1 MSEHGSRRYRRH
13 SSSSTRDRSSDSP
26 RPGLTLLA
34 EVSDR
39 MRMQRAVPFAADKE
53 VRRQSRRYAAVSRRW
68 PAAVMPGRFE
78 VLGEVAVGV
87 ADQRV
92 VAEAARLRDTDPDS
106 ALSAQRDL
114 GEILTVA
121 HAVVARSDGLQ
132 VAVSTD
138 DSYGA
143 RLAGAEQ
150 LLNLDTVAILRLA
163 IRLGLITAKTDL
175 QTLYRALS
183 LYSHLPP
190 SLPPGSWKRNSGTSA
205 ATVFLVAAIPRA
217 VADSP
222 GSVEIIVHEEDS
234 SPSLEGVPHTPV
246 MGSDLGVRVTGG
258 CRC

>member
-1 MSEHGSRRYRRH
+1 MSEHGQPPLPQALVIFDAGPIVGFAAAGR
-13 SSSSTRDRSSDSP
+13 
-26 RPGLTLLA
+26 LTLLV
-34 EVSDR
+34 EVFDR
-39 MRMQRAVPFAADKE
+39 IRMQRAVPFAVDKE
-53 VRRQSRRYAAVSRRW
+53 VRRQGRKYAAVSRRW
-68 PAAVMPGRFE
+68 PAAVMSGRFE
-78 VLGEVAVGV
+78 VLDEVAVGV

-163 IRLGLITAKTDL
+163 IRLGLIAAKTDL

-190 SLPPGSWKRNSGTSA
+190 LT
-205 ATVFLVAAIPRA
+205 ATRLL
-217 VADSP
+217 
-222 GSVEIIVHEEDS
+222 EEKF
-234 SPSLEGVPHTPV
+234 GH
-246 MGSDLGVRVTGG
+246 
-258 CRC
+258 